1 MTPSLATLPA
11 VPGGAGIDPANSINT
26 QLNQTDNGS
35 VSGFGQVLGQAYGA
49 VPGTAAAEPAAVSSD
64 QDLMKQLQS
73 LPEDGNLLPFLQQVI
88 DAAAT
93 AGSDPRKLLESIIA
107 RLQGTGTDAG
117 RQAAARIRQVLDQ
130 LVEGGVVQTAAVP
143 ADTAALAAGYR
154 DITGTQE
161 GAPGAPGRRLPQLLE
176 QLRLSHGGAGEQGKL
191 PAEGG
196 RAEQGSGVAK
206 FLEPLYQPTA
216 ETGQRSLE
224 LLSVL
229 AGLRQPGGGL
239 KPAVQG
245 VAAGPEPLSAAISHT
260 ALQPAGPAGSSAIPS
275 VSVAVPVPV
284 QQANWDQALGERIQW
299 LMGQRLQGAQIKLNP
314 AHLGPMEVRIQVQ
327 HDQASIQFSS
337 AHAVVREAL
346 EAALPR
352 LRDMFESAGVELLNV
367 DVSGQSLAHQQGAP
381 EGREAPTWK
390 RLASGPDEGVETV
403 LETPVG
409 NLEISGRLDLFA

>member
-1 MTPSLATLPA
+1 
-11 VPGGAGIDPANSINT
+11 
-26 QLNQTDNGS
+26 
-35 VSGFGQVLGQAYGA
+35 
-49 VPGTAAAEPAAVSSD
+49 TAAAVPAAGSGD
-64 QDLMKQLQS
+64 QDLLKQLQS

-93 AGSDPRKLLESIIA
+93 AGTNPRKLLESIVA
-107 RLQGTGTDAG
+107 GLHGTGTDAG
-117 RQAAARIRQVLDQ
+117 RQVAARIQEVLDQ
-130 LVEGGVVQTAAVP
+130 LVEGGAVQTAAVP

-161 GAPGAPGRRLPQLLE
+161 GSPVAPGRRLPQLLE
-176 QLRLSHGGAGEQGKL
+176 QLRLSHGGAGEHGKP

-196 RAEQGSGVAK
+196 RGEQGSGVAK
-206 FLEPLYQPTA
+206 FLEPLYQPKA

-224 LLSVL
+224 LLTVL

-245 VAAGPEPLSAAISHT
+245 VAAGPETLSAAISHT

-275 VSVAVPVPV
+275 VSVDVPV

-381 EGREAPTWK
+381 EGREASTWK

>member
-1 MTPSLATLPA
+1 MTPSLATLP
-11 VPGGAGIDPANSINT
+11 VVSGGAGIDPANSVNT
-26 QLNQTDNGS
+26 QLNQTDSGS
-35 VSGFGQVLGQAYGA
+35 LPGFGEVLGQAYGA
-49 VPGTAAAEPAAVSSD
+49 VPGTAAAVPAAGSGD
-64 QDLMKQLQS
+64 QDLLKQLQS

-93 AGSDPRKLLESIIA
+93 AGTDPRKLLESIVA
-107 RLQGTGTDAG
+107 GLHGTGTDAG
-117 RQAAARIRQVLDQ
+117 RQAAARIQEVLDQ
-130 LVEGGVVQTAAVP
+130 LVEGGAVQTAAVP

-161 GAPGAPGRRLPQLLE
+161 GSPVAPGRRVPQLLE
-176 QLRLSHGGAGEQGKL
+176 QLRLSDGGAGEHGKP

-196 RAEQGSGVAK
+196 RGEQGSGVAK
-206 FLEPLYQPTA
+206 FLEPLYQPKA

-224 LLSVL
+224 LLTVL

-245 VAAGPEPLSAAISHT
+245 VAAGPETLSAAISHT

-275 VSVAVPVPV
+275 VSVDVPV

-381 EGREAPTWK
+381 EGREASTWK

>member
-1 MTPSLATLPA
+1 MTPSLATLP
-11 VPGGAGIDPANSINT
+11 VVSGGAGIDPENSVNT
-26 QLNQTDNGS
+26 QLNQIDSGS
-35 VSGFGQVLGQAYGA
+35 LPGFGEVLGQAYGA
-49 VPGTAAAEPAAVSSD
+49 VPGTAAAVPAAGSGD
-64 QDLMKQLQS
+64 QDLLKQLQS

-93 AGSDPRKLLESIIA
+93 AGTDPRKLLESIVA
-107 RLQGTGTDAG
+107 GLHGTGTDAG
-117 RQAAARIRQVLDQ
+117 RQAAARIQEVLDQ
-130 LVEGGVVQTAAVP
+130 LVEGGAVQTAAVP

-161 GAPGAPGRRLPQLLE
+161 GSPVAPGRRVPQLLE
-176 QLRLSHGGAGEQGKL
+176 QLRLSDGGAGEHGKP

-196 RAEQGSGVAK
+196 RGEQGSGVAK
-206 FLEPLYQPTA
+206 FLEPLYQPKA

-224 LLSVL
+224 LLTVL

-245 VAAGPEPLSAAISHT
+245 VAAGPETLSAAISHT

-275 VSVAVPVPV
+275 VSVDVPV

-381 EGREAPTWK
+381 EGREASTWK

>member
-1 MTPSLATLPA
+1 MTPSLATLP
-11 VPGGAGIDPANSINT
+11 VVSGGAGIDPANSVNT
-26 QLNQTDNGS
+26 QLNQNDSGTLP
-35 VSGFGQVLGQAYGA
+35 GFGQVLGQAYGA
-49 VPGTAAAEPAAVSSD
+49 VSGTAAAEPAAGSGD
-64 QDLMKQLQS
+64 QHLLKQLQS

-93 AGSDPRKLLESIIA
+93 AGTNPRKLLQSIVA
-107 RLQGTGTDAG
+107 GLHGTGTDAG
-117 RQAAARIRQVLDQ
+117 RQVAARIQEVLDQ
-130 LVEGGVVQTAAVP
+130 LVEGGAVQTAAVP

-161 GAPGAPGRRLPQLLE
+161 GSPVAPGRRLPQPLE
-176 QLRLSHGGAGEQGKL
+176 QLRLPDGGAGEHGKL

-196 RAEQGSGVAK
+196 RGEQGSGVAK
-206 FLEPLYQPTA
+206 FLEPPYQPKA

-224 LLSVL
+224 LLTVL
-229 AGLRQPGGGL
+229 ARLRQPGGGL

-245 VAAGPEPLSAAISHT
+245 VAAGPETLSAAISHT

-275 VSVAVPVPV
+275 VSVDVPV
-284 QQANWDQALGERIQW
+284 QQANWNQALGERIQW

-390 RLASGPDEGVETV
+390 RLASGPDEGGETV

>member
-1 MTPSLATLPA
+1 LP
-11 VPGGAGIDPANSINT
+11 
-26 QLNQTDNGS
+26 
-35 VSGFGQVLGQAYGA
+35 GFGEVLGQAYGA
-49 VPGTAAAEPAAVSSD
+49 VPGTAAAVPAAGSGD
-64 QDLMKQLQS
+64 QDLLKQLQS

-93 AGSDPRKLLESIIA
+93 AGTDPRKLLESIVA
-107 RLQGTGTDAG
+107 GLHGTGTDAG
-117 RQAAARIRQVLDQ
+117 RQAAARIQEVLDQ
-130 LVEGGVVQTAAVP
+130 LVEGGAVQTAAVP

-161 GAPGAPGRRLPQLLE
+161 GSPVAPGRRLPQLLE
-176 QLRLSHGGAGEQGKL
+176 QLRPSDGGAGEHGKP

-196 RAEQGSGVAK
+196 RGEQGSGVAK
-206 FLEPLYQPTA
+206 FLEPLYQPKA

-224 LLSVL
+224 LLTVL

-245 VAAGPEPLSAAISHT
+245 VAAGPETLSAAISHT

-275 VSVAVPVPV
+275 VSVDVPV

-381 EGREAPTWK
+381 EGREASTWK